1 MQSVTKKKAAYSY
14 LRERIMSGA
23 LLPGHRLIIN
33 KVATEIGMSAVPVRE
48 ALLQLEADGLVQITP
63 HVGAVISGASVD
75 ELLHVMEAVSVLE
88 GYATAL
94 AHPHIT
100 PELPKLRAAT
110 DAMQASHDDKDWDG
124 FNAHNREFHE
134 AIYSCCPNKF
144 VVSMIH
150 DLWDKGDSLRGR
162 TIFFRIP
169 TRADQS
175 ILEHAEI
182 IECLTDPGTAP
193 ELVEATARK
202 HKLRTLDTLMDYLQR
217 MRDGDE

>member
-1 MQSVTKKKAAYSY
+1 MEVVTKKRAAYEY
-14 LRERIMSGA
+14 LRGRIMSGA

-63 HVGAVISGASVD
+63 HVGAVISAASVD
-75 ELLHVMEAVSVLE
+75 ELLHVMESVSILE

-94 AHPHIT
+94 AHPTIA
-100 PELPKLRAAT
+100 PQLPRLRAAT

-124 FNAHNREFHE
+124 FNTHNREFHE
-134 AIYSCCPNKF
+134 AIYSCCPNKSL
-144 VVSMIH
+144 VRMIH

-175 ILEHAEI
+175 IREHLEI
-182 IECLTDPGTAP
+182 IDCLADPGTAP
-193 ELVEATARK
+193 EVVEATARK
-202 HKLRTLDTLMDYLQR
+202 HKLRTLNTLIDYLQR
-217 MRDGDE
+217 MRNGEE